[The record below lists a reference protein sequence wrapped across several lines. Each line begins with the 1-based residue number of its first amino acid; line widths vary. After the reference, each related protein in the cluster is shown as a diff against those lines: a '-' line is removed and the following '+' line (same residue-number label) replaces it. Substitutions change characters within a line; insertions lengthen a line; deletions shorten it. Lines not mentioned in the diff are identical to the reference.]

1 MVFDRVWVAASCG
14 LSRTLPFLV
23 PSLIV
28 AIGAIALPTPGLTEI
43 PIRDRTLVQT
53 DPISVQLLGKW
64 LAPDALTGN
73 EELTFMFTPSGEL
86 FFIVRLP
93 TGELAAQVFQYRLYP
108 NTQPIGI
115 DLILPGGEVVA
126 TILELTDSG
135 QMRFQMAGT
144 APGQPR
150 PTAFTPAA
158 DVFSK
163 ISDDTNLPA
172 EIVERDTEEI
182 MSRLASAQRTYHL
195 EFDTFA
201 SELEPLSTEVPA
213 ETEDYSYAVVPQG
226 DGTQSV
232 MMTATAKR
240 EDLRSYTSAVYM
252 VPNDRNFLISVAAVC
267 ATDTP
272 SSTPPAMP
280 ETPASPD
287 KDAIVCPPGS
297 TQL

>member
-1 MVFDRVWVAASCG
+1 MVFDRVWVAAS
-14 LSRTLPFLV
+14 RTLPSIL
-23 PSLIV
+23 PSLIL
-28 AIGAIALPTPGLTEI
+28 AIGAIALPAPGQTQTPIG
-43 PIRDRTLVQT
+43 DRTLAQT
-53 DPISVQLLGKW
+53 DPISTQLLGKW

-93 TGELAAQVFQYRLYP
+93 TGELAAQIFDYRLYP

-126 TILELTDSG
+126 TILEITDSG
-135 QMRFQMAGT
+135 QMRFQIFGT

-150 PTAFTPAA
+150 PTAFTPEA
-158 DVFSK
+158 DLFSK
-163 ISDDTNLPA
+163 ISDDTTLPA
-172 EIVERDTEEI
+172 EIVERETEEI
-182 MSRLASAQRTYHL
+182 MFDLASSQRTYHL

-201 SELEPLSTEVPA
+201 REIEPLSVDIPA

-226 DGTQSV
+226 DGAQSV

-240 EDLRSYTSAVYM
+240 QDLRSYTSAVYM
-252 VPNDRNFLISVAAVC
+252 VPNDRNLLISVAAVC

-272 SSTPPAMP
+272 STTPPAMP

-287 KDAIVCPPGS
+287 KNAIVCPPGS
-297 TQL
+297 TKL